1 MKVVFSSLPAQELQI
16 ENRRGITPS
25 QAECDIQ
32 FRNFLVSRLLPILGG
47 FRSENLVK
55 KKYLVWTQKIWSGI
69 KSLNFRFGKFDL

>member
-1 MKVVFSSLPAQELQI
+1 MKVVFSSLPAQEVQI
-16 ENRRGITPS
+16 ENRRRITPS

-55 KKYLVWTQKIWSGI
+55 KQPSEGH
-69 KSLNFRFGKFDL
+69 SS